1 MTPRLV
7 IFDVDKTLN
16 RSKQPL
22 EAPMA
27 DLMRTLLGTTRVAI
41 ISGGL
46 FEELKRIVVA
56 QLPEHSQI
64 EHLFILPTS
73 GGALYVY
80 KNGFWQRIYAEML
93 SEHES
98 LIIVEALKAVCTETG
113 LVDLKAP
120 SYGERIEYRG
130 SQVTLSALGQ
140 KAPVDEKEAWDPNGE
155 KKHALRDAV
164 AAKLPAYDVKI
175 GGSTSIDVTKH
186 GINKA
191 YGVRRL
197 SEYLKIP
204 ISDMLYVGDALYPG
218 GNDEIVKETGIQTR
232 QVAGPEET
240 LEVIQSLLTTIS

>member
-1 MTPRLV
+1 MTPPLV

-22 EAPMA
+22 EPEMA

-56 QLPEHSQI
+56 ELPEHSQI

-80 KNGFWQRIYAEML
+80 RNGFWQRVYLETL

-98 LIIVEALKAVCTETG
+98 LTIVAALKAACTETG
-113 LVDLKAP
+113 LVDLKSP

-130 SQVTLSALGQ
+130 AQVTLSALGQ
-140 KAPVDEKEAWDPNGE
+140 KAPVDEKEAWDPTGE
-155 KKHALRDAV
+155 KKRLLRDSV
-164 AAKLPAYDVKI
+164 ATKLATYDVKI

-197 SEYLKIP
+197 SEYLNIP

-218 GNDEIVKETGIQTR
+218 GNDEIVKETGILTR
-232 QVAGPEET
+232 QVSGPEET
-240 LEVIQSLLTTIS
+240 RSLIVELIAQ

>member
-1 MTPRLV
+1 MTPPLV

-16 RSKQPL
+16 RSKQPI
-22 EAPMA
+22 EAGMA
-27 DLMRTLLGTTRVAI
+27 DLLRTLLGTTRVAI

-46 FEELKRIVVA
+46 FEELKRIVVE

-73 GGALYVY
+73 GGSLYVY
-80 KNGFWQRIYAEML
+80 RNGFWQRQYAETL

-98 LIIVEALKAVCTETG
+98 LIIVEALRAACVETG
-113 LVDLKAP
+113 LIDLNAP

-130 SQVTLSALGQ
+130 AQVTLSALGQ
-140 KAPVDEKEAWDPNGE
+140 KAPVDEKEAWDPTGD
-155 KKHALRDAV
+155 KKQTLRAVVALR
-164 AAKLPAYDVKI
+164 LPQYDVKT

-191 YGVRRL
+191 YGVHRL

-204 ISDMLYVGDALYPG
+204 ITEMLYIGDALYPG
-218 GNDEIVKETGIQTR
+218 GNDEIVKETGIPTR
-232 QVAGPEET
+232 QVSGAEET
-240 LEVIQSLLTTIS
+240 RDVIAELIAQ